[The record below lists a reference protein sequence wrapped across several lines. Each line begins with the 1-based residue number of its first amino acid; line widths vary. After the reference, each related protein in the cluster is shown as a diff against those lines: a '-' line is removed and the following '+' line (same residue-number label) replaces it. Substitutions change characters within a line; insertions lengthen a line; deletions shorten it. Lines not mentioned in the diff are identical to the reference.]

1 MGVIEVPTYLDRTE
15 TRKMMRSW
23 VAAHQGLNKANLPAI
38 LTEGSTFKPITINP
52 TDAQLIEALQFSDSQ
67 ICGRIFR
74 VPPHMIGILER
85 TSGLRGIEQ
94 LERSF
99 FANTLV
105 GYLQIGMEA
114 LSGCHR
120 KGRYVHFD
128 TTARVR
134 GATLERAQAG
144 ALLMNSGVS
153 VADEIRDWFDW
164 DVLPNGRGQESF
176 MPINTQL
183 LDAARM
189 LKAMA
194 AIEKDVNSPSGTPG
208 GTVSGSQPRPG
219 QAPAKS
225 GLPPRKGS
233 PNGAAQVV
241 GRGDD
246 MTVEEAIEI
255 VETALNQAYRMQYAA
270 DVAVNGNGH
279 KEYEDE

>member
-1 MGVIEVPTYLDRTE
+1 
-15 TRKMMRSW
+15 
-23 VAAHQGLNKANLPAI
+23 
-38 LTEGSTFKPITINP
+38 
-52 TDAQLIEALQFSDSQ
+52 
-67 ICGRIFR
+67 
-74 VPPHMIGILER
+74 MIGILER
-85 TSGLRGIEQ
+85 TSGLRGIEN

-114 LSGCHR
+114 LTSVHTT
-120 KGRYVHFD
+120 GRYVHFD
-128 TTARVR
+128 TTARIR

-164 DVLPNGRGQESF
+164 DALPDGRGKESF

-189 LKAMA
+189 LR
-194 AIEKDVNSPSGTPG
+194 AITAIQQDTPG
-208 GTVSGSQPRPG
+208 GTSSGAQPRPG
-219 QAPAKS
+219 QPPAKA

-241 GRGDD
+241 GRSEDD
-246 MTVEEAIEI
+246 MTVDEAIEI
-255 VETALNQAYRMQYAA
+255 VQNALDRAYRMQYAA
-270 DVAVNGNGH
+270 ETAMNGH
-279 KEYEDE
+279 SNGHYEDEE